1 MATRQIDLHDLTA
14 SEAIAEFAA
23 TYNRWFAAGYRDR
36 IEIVHGYGSSGV
48 GGVIR
53 KRLRAFLATHSDR
66 FKQITPGDDLGNP
79 GVTWVYPK
87 GRLPEA
93 PAFAAGPLE
102 QAILAFCREPKAEA
116 KILTK
121 LVGRYGDPAIRAAIR
136 DLVRSGALEAVRSGA
151 ETRYRATSD

>member
-1 MATRQIDLHDLTA
+1 MATRKIDLHDLTA
-14 SEAIAEFAA
+14 SEAIAEFAE

-53 KRLRAFLATHSDR
+53 RRLRAFLDTNADR
-66 FKQITPGDDLGNP
+66 FTQITTGDDLGNP

-93 PAFAAGPLE
+93 SASPTGPLE
-102 QAILAFCREPKAEA
+102 QAILAFCAAPKTEA
-116 KILTK
+116 KILAK
-121 LVGRYGDPAIRAAIR
+121 LVGRYGDPAVRAAIR
-136 DLVRSGALEAVRSGA
+136 VLVKSSGLEVVRSGA
-151 ETRYRATSD
+151 ETRYRAASN